1 MLNITVD
8 SLRLINSFLA
18 GTLGHTEN
26 SESYQL
32 AENET
37 SQMDR
42 LIWCSTA
49 GTLWNKSLLGFPTN
63 PANFPKHIIC
73 ILWLLII

>member
-18 GTLGHTEN
+18 GTLVHTEN

-42 LIWCSTA
+42 LI
-49 GTLWNKSLLGFPTN
+49 
-63 PANFPKHIIC
+63 
-73 ILWLLII
+73 

>member
-1 MLNITVD
+1 MQDPTDD
-8 SLRLINSFLA
+8 SVRLINSSPLA
-18 GTLGHTEN
+18 GLLCCTEI
-26 SESYQL
+26 SESHQL

-42 LIWCSTA
+42 LICSTA
-49 GTLWNKSLLGFPTN
+49 GILWNKSLLGFLMN

-73 ILWLLII
+73 IL